1 MCLNSVLNV
10 EVLVGS
16 RFEPGDGPSRGLLRD
31 CENIADKSFAAL
43 VIRVL
48 VTKTGL
54 QGGAVRGVLEG
65 GVVMRNTDGEVVFR
79 GRYLGGLPH
88 GWARLHPPDCPGEAV
103 HLLYSRGSLNSSLAV
118 YVDTG
123 GRVWVGR
130 YHDGEDE
137 E

>member
-1 MCLNSVLNV
+1 M
-10 EVLVGS
+10 
-16 RFEPGDGPSRGLLRD
+16 
-31 CENIADKSFAAL
+31 
-43 VIRVL
+43 
-48 VTKTGL
+48 
-54 QGGAVRGVLEG
+54 RGVLEG

-88 GWARLHPPDCPGEAV
+88 GWASLHPPDCPGEAV

-118 YVDTG
+118 YLDTG